1 MKYYIL
7 FGPPGAGKGT
17 QAKKMVEKFHL
28 KHISTGDLL
37 RNEIAKKTELG
48 LKAKSLIEAGDFV
61 PDEVVVGMIK
71 DVFADNKDIKGFI
84 LDGFPRTIAQAK
96 MLDKILT
103 GMKSEV
109 TKVISLKIQDDTIG
123 KRIKYRANVE
133 GRKDDADE
141 KIIRNRIDT
150 YHRETEPLID
160 YYKKAGKYYEIEG
173 EKSVDEVFDS
183 ISKEMQ

>member
-37 RNEIAKKTELG
+37 RSEIAKKTELG

-71 DVFADNKDIKGFI
+71 DVFAENKDVKGFI

-96 MLDKILT
+96 MLDKILS